1 MSQGGFQKIKDTVS
15 DVLNSDLYANTLNY
29 CASNGVR
36 FVDKDFPPQKS
47 SIVGNPPSRDYAGQF
62 DVLEWRN
69 ADQIFGPGNY
79 SLWNGINIRD
89 VQQGALGNC
98 YFLCALTS
106 LSENPALI
114 TRLFETDEV
123 NPYGVYAVWINV
135 NGIWQ
140 RVIVDDYFPV
150 YNPTGRGM
158 QLAFSR
164 TDQNE
169 LWVLLLEKAYAKV
182 YGGYWNI
189 IGGDPV
195 HALRDLTG
203 APYERIDK
211 LAQNVDETWAKL
223 LFHFSRNHVLTCYT
237 QPGRVAEEKS
247 PEGIVGGHAYSILDV
262 VQTTDSRGNLARLL
276 KIRNPW
282 GRFEWNG
289 DFSDNS
295 SLWTQAD
302 RQRLGVVSADDGVFW
317 IRVEDFARL
326 FQGVGVVKAVPGFCS
341 NGIVVDQTSGSQ
353 SVVRIIVR
361 QQCQVTFSV
370 DQYDSRLFQNSQIH
384 PTYSY
389 FRLTVGKVVGENQ
402 IQFVNCILSP
412 ERNIFAETI
421 LAPGEYLALIEGYW
435 ENGQPGKVNFCSY
448 SNVHL
453 DMQLIGVAP
462 AFFQRIEYL
471 IWRDFARSQA
481 QKLTFNEQK
490 TVSDGRSSA
499 TVSTSKLNSTAY
511 GVSLFSFGNHSNGN
525 AVHQKVQIKEMNGY
539 SPIGGNISGRLADVV
554 MNPQDSD
561 IMVFKMDPRET
572 NFRVAVQVVD
582 EELIPHRFNPDL
594 NSGEFLHNIGGVQPT
609 PDNMDAR
616 LRSVAEQERLYDYR
630 QQNSAMIRQQMMRD
644 YEQNMQI
651 RRNRQQRLIG
661 QQQETQ
667 QAYQN
672 YLSSTGGQ
680 GWNFESLLGNAT
692 NLVDNFFGGRS
703 MTDPGFAMQKSGCTI
718 F

>member
-1 MSQGGFQKIKDTVS
+1 MSQGGFQKIKDTVN
-15 DVLNSDLYANTLNY
+15 DALNSDLYTNTMNY
-29 CASNGVR
+29 CVTNGVR

-62 DVLEWRN
+62 DVIEWRN
-69 ADQIFGPGNY
+69 ADQIFGAGNY
-79 SLWNGINIRD
+79 SLWNGINTRD

-370 DQYDSRLFQNSQIH
+370 DQYDSRLFQNSQTH

-435 ENGQPGKVNFCSY
+435 ETGQPGKVNFCSY
-448 SNVHL
+448 SNVHV

-462 AFFQRIEYL
+462 AFFQRVEYL

-561 IMVFKMDPRET
+561 VIVFKMDPRET
-572 NFRVAVQVVD
+572 NFRVSVQVVD

-594 NSGEFLHNIGGVQPT
+594 NSGEFLHNIGGIQPT

-616 LRSVAEQERLYDYR
+616 LRSVVEQERLYDSR

-667 QAYQN
+667 QAYQK
-672 YLSSTGGQ
+672 YLANTGGQ

-703 MTDPGFAMQKSGCTI
+703 TTDPGFAMQKSGCAI